1 MPRQLTA
8 AMLVGLGVP
17 EAPSLLVAELT
28 VEGLTVG
35 LMMSD
40 VEPER
45 RDLMGTD
52 VMDLRRKSRPP
63 KDESR

>member
-52 VMDLRRKSRPP
+52 VMDLRRESRPP